1 MHWQENLLSLPN
13 IPGKHRWTYLVE
25 KKKKKEEGV
34 VHENIRNICMPP
46 RSIRILIAKG
56 SKDDFNDESLSAF

>member
-1 MHWQENLLSLPN
+1 MDTSM
-13 IPGKHRWTYLVE
+13 
-25 KKKKKEEGV
+25 KKEEGV
-34 VHENIRNICMPP
+34 VHENMRNICMPP